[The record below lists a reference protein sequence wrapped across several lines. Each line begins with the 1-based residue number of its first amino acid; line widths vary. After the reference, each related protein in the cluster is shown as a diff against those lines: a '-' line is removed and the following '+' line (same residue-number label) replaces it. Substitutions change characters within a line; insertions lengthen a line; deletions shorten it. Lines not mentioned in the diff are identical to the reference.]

1 MDLGGDRSAAFYYDA
16 RLKIMLLGPCFAGLW
31 RVLIFARVA
40 NSANFVAANAN
51 ANVAA
56 KAGELVSTK
65 VAFSFPR
72 SSYSFP

>member
-1 MDLGGDRSAAFYYDA
+1 
-16 RLKIMLLGPCFAGLW
+16 MLLGHVLPGCGEC
-31 RVLIFARVA
+31 LIFARVA

-56 KAGELVSTK
+56 KAGELVSTN
-65 VAFSFPR
+65 VEFSFPR

>member
-1 MDLGGDRSAAFYYDA
+1 
-16 RLKIMLLGPCFAGLW
+16 MLLGHVLRGCGEC
-31 RVLIFARVA
+31 LIFAPA

-56 KAGELVSTK
+56 KAAELVSTK
-65 VAFSFPR
+65 VEFSFPR